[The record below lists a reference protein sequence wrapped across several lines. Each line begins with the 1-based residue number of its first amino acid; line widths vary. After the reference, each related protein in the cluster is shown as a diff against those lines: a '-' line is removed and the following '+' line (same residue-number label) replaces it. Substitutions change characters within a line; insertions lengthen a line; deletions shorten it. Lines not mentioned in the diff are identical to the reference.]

1 MEDKFKELVY
11 SDDYKRVLFDEYLYS
26 LIDDNN
32 NEVNEMNDNQRLF
45 IRNDYKLFK
54 LKNINFPEI
63 LLGLVSDLLDK
74 VNLEIIIKETYSNND
89 ANYKCSIKSD
99 LEHYKFIEKI
109 YYNFNIKC
117 DENNRIYV
125 DTFVE
130 KKFSND
136 EVNELDKIF
145 LEILLNF
152 IKDNLTSY
160 LKKDII
166 HFKLSKINL
175 RSFELNII

>member
-1 MEDKFKELVY
+1 MEDKFKELIY

-32 NEVNEMNDNQRLF
+32 NNEINNNQRLF

-74 VNLEIIIKETYSNND
+74 VNLEIIIKETYSKND

-109 YYNFNIKC
+109 
-117 DENNRIYV
+117 
-125 DTFVE
+125 
-130 KKFSND
+130 
-136 EVNELDKIF
+136 
-145 LEILLNF
+145 
-152 IKDNLTSY
+152 
-160 LKKDII
+160 
-166 HFKLSKINL
+166 
-175 RSFELNII
+175 